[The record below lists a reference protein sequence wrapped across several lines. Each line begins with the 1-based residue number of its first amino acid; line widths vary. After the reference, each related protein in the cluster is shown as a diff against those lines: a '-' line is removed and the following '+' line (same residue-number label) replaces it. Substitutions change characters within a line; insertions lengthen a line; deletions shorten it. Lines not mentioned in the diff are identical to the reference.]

1 MKNKLIFLLF
11 LFMPILAFCQPPKA
25 YLPLSA
31 ESLQSATTLGDYS
44 GYGNAGTWTIGTGG
58 NINGKWG
65 TNTAV
70 EFDGATSKIEASS
83 DFFEVG
89 DFSVSLWMYANS
101 AGEVNRGIIFE
112 NCDATNGV
120 QFRFDPDYP
129 SGVGNGLYI
138 VVSGAGTS
146 AAWTDIAIVFNQWYH
161 VVLTYDHAPTSI
173 AQIYLNNVEHT
184 ASDGVSTMD
193 AGVSN
198 VFIGAT
204 AIGSGAFDGIIHD
217 FKYYNYILSEA
228 QRTRLF
234 EIENPVMKITN
245 SLNVGLIAYYS
256 MSSASLNGALMGDG
270 SGHGNNGTITAGTGG
285 SATGWR
291 GDANGAYEFDGADTK
306 IDCASDFVG
315 TTAITVTA
323 WINISS
329 LGENNT
335 GKLIDNGKF
344 QIKTSS
350 SGGVRLRIYSD
361 GATQTRSGVLP
372 LNRWVYIAVTRDA
385 TGANT
390 NTYFDGVLTGSA
402 NQNSGT
408 PTAGTTNVIIG
419 NNNAQTNTLDG
430 KVQYLRIYNRILSL
444 DEITAIMNTDGANI
458 VLNNSGSN
466 IVPGN

>member
-1 MKNKLIFLLF
+1 
-11 LFMPILAFCQPPKA
+11 
-25 YLPLSA
+25 
-31 ESLQSATTLGDYS
+31 
-44 GYGNAGTWTIGTGG
+44 
-58 NINGKWG
+58 
-65 TNTAV
+65 
-70 EFDGATSKIEASS
+70 
-83 DFFEVG
+83 
-89 DFSVSLWMYANS
+89 
-101 AGEVNRGIIFE
+101 
-112 NCDATNGV
+112 
-120 QFRFDPDYP
+120 
-129 SGVGNGLYI
+129 
-138 VVSGAGTS
+138 
-146 AAWTDIAIVFNQWYH
+146 
-161 VVLTYDHAPTSI
+161 
-173 AQIYLNNVEHT
+173 
-184 ASDGVSTMD
+184 
-193 AGVSN
+193 
-198 VFIGAT
+198 
-204 AIGSGAFDGIIHD
+204 
-217 FKYYNYILSEA
+217 
-228 QRTRLF
+228 
-234 EIENPVMKITN
+234 MKITN

-285 SATGWR
+285 FNTGWR

-323 WINISS
+323 WIKISS

>member
-101 AGEVNRGIIFE
+101 AGEGDRGRIFE
-112 NCDATNGV
+112 NSDATNGV
-120 QFRFDPDYP
+120 QFRFSPYHP
-129 SGVGNGLYI
+129 LGGNGLYI
-138 VVSGAGTS
+138 VVSGSTTS

-184 ASDGVSTMD
+184 AGSGGVSTMD

-217 FKYYNYILSEA
+217 FKYYNYMLSEA

-245 SLNVGLIAYYS
+245 S
-256 MSSASLNGALMGDG
+256 
-270 SGHGNNGTITAGTGG
+270 
-285 SATGWR
+285 
-291 GDANGAYEFDGADTK
+291 
-306 IDCASDFVG
+306 
-315 TTAITVTA
+315 
-323 WINISS
+323 
-329 LGENNT
+329 
-335 GKLIDNGKF
+335 
-344 QIKTSS
+344 
-350 SGGVRLRIYSD
+350 
-361 GATQTRSGVLP
+361 
-372 LNRWVYIAVTRDA
+372 
-385 TGANT
+385 
-390 NTYFDGVLTGSA
+390 
-402 NQNSGT
+402 
-408 PTAGTTNVIIG
+408 
-419 NNNAQTNTLDG
+419 
-430 KVQYLRIYNRILSL
+430 
-444 DEITAIMNTDGANI
+444 GANI